1 MSKRKTRKALSCLL
15 VSGLLVSVPAVHSQA
30 AVITSN
36 ATDKVAVVFQENTAY
51 SAGDYVIYDGEMY
64 ICTDDTQG
72 AWDAAR
78 TSFMQITKN
87 KELGTSEDL
96 SASYDAS
103 ADPSGEKSLMAFAA
117 NAWQKLKG
125 FFGME
130 SKDEQPA
137 DANQYKNAS
146 VSGKLNY
153 LQQQNQQMDQ
163 SVANLQDWVSRS
175 FSSVSNGKSTL
186 AATITDRGV
195 QVGAQDSFQKF
206 DQAIRDLALLQYNNG
221 QNQGRADGLKEG
233 YNNGRADG
241 LTEGYNN
248 GRADGLKEG
257 YDNGHAGGLKEG
269 YDNGYSAGVA
279 FADSNVNE
287 NSASYKKGLS
297 VFEPQIWSTE
307 IRITKDGPDKEEDCF
322 ESSEGITSNHIEYTF
337 HKSFKGHTIIAVYL
351 DARYDSVYGDSKSEE
366 MVVLIGDNYYK
377 LTNAGTEALSV
388 SLESIFWGTAAFLKS
403 ELGAFA
409 TLKFKVVYL

>member
-1 MSKRKTRKALSCLL
+1 MSDKRKTRKALSCLL
-15 VSGLLVSVPAVHSQA
+15 LSGLLVSIPAVHSEA

-36 ATDKVAVVFQENTAY
+36 ATDKAAVVFQENTAY

-153 LQQQNQQMDQ
+153 LQQQNQQLDQ

-175 FSSVSNGKSTL
+175 FTSVSNGKSTL

-195 QVGAQDSFQKF
+195 QVGAQDPFQKF

-233 YNNGRADG
+233 YD
-241 LTEGYNN
+241 N

-257 YDNGHAGGLKEG
+257 YDNGRADGSKEG

-279 FADSNVNE
+279 FADSIVNE

-297 VFEPQIWSTE
+297 VYEPQIWSAE
-307 IRITKDGPDKEEDCF
+307 IRITKDGPDREADCF
-322 ESSEGITSNHIEYTF
+322 QSKEGITSNHVEYTF
-337 HKSFKGHTIIAVYL
+337 FKSFKGHTIIAVYL
-351 DARYDSVYGDSKSEE
+351 DERYYSAYGGSDSKEIAAL
-366 MVVLIGDNYYK
+366 MGDWYYQISSSR
-377 LTNAGTEALSV
+377 TEALSV
-388 SLESIFWGTAAFLKS
+388 SKESIYWGTASFLKTES
-403 ELGAFA
+403 GAA
-409 TLKFKVVYL
+409 ESLNFKVVYI